1 MLWISRSMSR
11 DRSALR
17 EQAGR
22 AICVPLRGSCPG
34 PGCSGFWRL
43 AEPSLALV
51 RDGVACLC
59 VNVQQWD
66 IPAASFHFHSA
77 YHVTAIPSPRNTY
90 ATHSPWAT
98 HDDRHHRRDP
108 WFSVGFSFNKH
119 RARQEPRL
127 LPSHRHRHHHR
138 HTPWPTPTPP
148 NRAAASSWCSSAKQ
162 PSARSVSSIPTPCR
176 TQVASRLTSVSAVV
190 SCASL
195 CQQRLPGEQ
204 GAHNR
209 R

>member
-1 MLWISRSMSR
+1 MSR
-11 DRSALR
+11 DRPTLR
-17 EQAGR
+17 EHAGR

-51 RDGVACLC
+51 RDGVACVC

-108 WFSVGFSFNKH
+108 WFSDPFSFDKH

-127 LPSHRHRHHHR
+127 LPSPAPSPSPSP
-138 HTPWPTPTPP
+138 HTMADSNAPKPSSSVKLVLLGE
-148 NRAAASSWCSSAKQ
+148 AAVGK
-162 PSARSVSSIPTPCR
+162 VGLLSISMPCR
-176 TQVASRLTSVSAVV
+176 TQAASRLTSRVRSRL
-190 SCASL
+190 L
-195 CQQRLPGEQ
+195 CFALSTTTS
-204 GAHNR
+204 R
-209 R
+209 RTRSPQ

>member
-108 WFSVGFSFNKH
+108 WFSVDFSSTNT
-119 RARQEPRL
+119 ARDKNQGCCRRIAIAITITTHHGRLERPQTEQQRQAGAPRRSSRRQGRSPPFPRPAAPRL
-127 LPSHRHRHHHR
+127 H
-138 HTPWPTPTPP
+138 
-148 NRAAASSWCSSAKQ
+148 
-162 PSARSVSSIPTPCR
+162 
-176 TQVASRLTSVSAVV
+176 
-190 SCASL
+190 
-195 CQQRLPGEQ
+195 PG
-204 GAHNR
+204 
-209 R
+209 